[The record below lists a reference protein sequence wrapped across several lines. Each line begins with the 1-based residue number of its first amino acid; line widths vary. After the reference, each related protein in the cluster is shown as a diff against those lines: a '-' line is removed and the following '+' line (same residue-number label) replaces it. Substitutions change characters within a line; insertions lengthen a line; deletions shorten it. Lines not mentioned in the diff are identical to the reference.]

1 MDDKKQEAP
10 KEKQQEH
17 PPRDYYS
24 RLKPDENGHISKDQS
39 GSGWSGERWSGRSQS
54 GGRER

>member
-1 MDDKKQEAP
+1 MEEKKQEAP

-17 PPRDYYS
+17 PPRDYYTRVKS
-24 RLKPDENGHISKDQS
+24 PEKTQGDSS
-39 GSGWSGERWSGRSQS
+39 GANQAGLSWAGVSWS